1 MFKTNFFLSPFQR
14 FVKLQSSSGIL
25 LLATTIIALVW
36 ANSAIGDSYLGFWNY
51 EIGFVS
57 DHFELKK
64 PLLLWVNDG
73 LMAIFFFLIGLEI
86 KREFVIGELNS
97 TKKVMFPLFG
107 ALGGILVPV
116 AFYFILNQ
124 NPDTLKGWGIPMATD
139 IAFSL
144 AILNVLGNRVPLS
157 LKVFLTAF
165 AIVDDLAAVLVI
177 AVFYSGS
184 LNLAMLSA
192 AIAVLAFI
200 YFLSYRGVYSKA
212 LIVVSGLIVW
222 LLFLKVACIPL

>member
-1 MFKTNFFLSPFQR
+1 
-14 FVKLQSSSGIL
+14 
-25 LLATTIIALVW
+25 
-36 ANSAIGDSYLGFWNY
+36 
-51 EIGFVS
+51 
-57 DHFELKK
+57 
-64 PLLLWVNDG
+64 
-73 LMAIFFFLIGLEI
+73 
-86 KREFVIGELNS
+86 
-97 TKKVMFPLFG
+97 MFPLFG

-177 AVFYSGS
+177 AVFYNGS
-184 LNLAMLSA
+184 LNLAMLGA
-192 AIAVLAFI
+192 AMAVLAFI
-200 YFLSYRGVYSKA
+200 YFLRDRKS
-212 LIVVSGLIVW
+212 VV
-222 LLFLKVACIPL
+222 